1 MEIVL
6 FALLLSATGNCS
18 PHWPLLSPCSN
29 SPRLI
34 PIHPICLAA
43 ASQLEDDDKI
53 IGGYECSPHSQP
65 WQVYF
70 TYGSNQRWCGGSLIN
85 EWWIV
90 SAAHCYKTPRT
101 LVAHLGEHDTSADE
115 GTEQH
120 IQVAKAIQF
129 PQYNQYTLNNDIM
142 LVKLAQPARFGAY
155 VQPIPISSS
164 CPVPGTECLVSGWG
178 NLLTSDVQYPDALQC
193 LNVPILSD
201 SACRAAYPGRITTN
215 MFCAGYIEGGKD
227 SCQVWRERLVRFV
240 VCEEVAFHSAALGF
254 KANAVSSLQG
264 KQSPCLGFAST
275 RTMSSRHVS
284 WGCQDWVI
292 MMSLASL

>member
-1 MEIVL
+1 MEIFL
-6 FALLLSATGNCS
+6 FALLLSAT
-18 PHWPLLSPCSN
+18 
-29 SPRLI
+29 
-34 PIHPICLAA
+34 A

-70 TYGSNQRWCGGSLIN
+70 TYGSNYRWCGGSLIS
-85 EWWIV
+85 EWWII

-120 IQVAKAIQF
+120 IQVAKAF
-129 PQYNQYTLNNDIM
+129 PFPKYNQYTMNNDIM
-142 LVKLAQPARFGAY
+142 LVKLAQPARFSAY

-178 NLLTSDVQYPDALQC
+178 NLLTSGVQYPDALQC

-215 MFCAGYIEGGKD
+215 MFCAGYLEGGKD
-227 SCQVWRERLVRFV
+227 SCQGDSGGPV
-240 VCEEVAFHSAALGF
+240 VCNGGLTGV
-254 KANAVSSLQG
+254 
-264 KQSPCLGFAST
+264 
-275 RTMSSRHVS
+275 VS
-284 WGCQDWVI
+284 WGHGCAQKNYPGVYTPVCNYVSWIEEVI
-292 MMSLASL
+292 ANN